1 MYQTTQGVY
10 PVVQIFGPGYVP
22 ERHAD
27 QAQLSL
33 LRADRVFYFTAIL
46 SSLRA
51 ALAFIA
57 PGSFNAGNA
66 KREQRCAHLRY

>member
-10 PVVQIFGPGYVP
+10 PVVQSIFGPGYVP

-46 SSLRA
+46 SSQRGALGIQRA
-51 ALAFIA
+51 
-57 PGSFNAGNA
+57 
-66 KREQRCAHLRY
+66 R